1 MPQDYPVQIWF
12 DFTEKLLKNGRHIFT
27 RLMPSE
33 EDPSD
38 AKILALLLLCRILL
52 AQGGL
57 VVEARTIVR
66 CCFEN
71 LFFVTALHQ
80 QGDEFVKEMFHDEL
94 AGLRSQGE
102 FLLQEKTRLPN
113 PEHEMRVRA
122 FLRDIKNNQTP
133 KRSTLDP
140 KNVARRG
147 PATNF
152 YTFYSE
158 LSADAAHPTG
168 KALSRYITWSESS
181 GEPVRGIEI
190 EPAPSGSDLADTLSL
205 ACSATLGVFMSVN
218 EILGSTTPI
227 PELTKALSE
236 YKRLKGITP

>member
-1 MPQDYPVQIWF
+1 M
-12 DFTEKLLKNGRHIFT
+12 R
-27 RLMPSE
+27 SE

-38 AKILALLLLCRILL
+38 AKILALLLLCRTIGNLKGTILL

-71 LFFVTALHQ
+71 LFFVNALDRE
-80 QGDEFVKEMFHDEL
+80 GDEFVKEMFYDEL
-94 AGLRSQGE
+94 ASLRSQGE
-102 FLLQEKTRLPN
+102 FLLQEKKRLPN
-113 PEHEMRVRA
+113 PVHIMRVRA
-122 FLRDIKNNQTP
+122 FLRDIKNYRTP
-133 KRSTLDP
+133 TRSTLDP
-140 KNVARRG
+140 KKVARRG

-168 KALSRYITWSESS
+168 KALGHYITWSESS
-181 GEPVRGIEI
+181 GEPVRGIDI
-190 EPAPSGSDLADTLSL
+190 EPPPNGSVLADTLRL
-205 ACSATLGVFMSVN
+205 ACCATLGVCLSVK
-218 EILGSTTPI
+218 EILGSTTAI

-236 YKRLKGITP
+236 YKTLTS